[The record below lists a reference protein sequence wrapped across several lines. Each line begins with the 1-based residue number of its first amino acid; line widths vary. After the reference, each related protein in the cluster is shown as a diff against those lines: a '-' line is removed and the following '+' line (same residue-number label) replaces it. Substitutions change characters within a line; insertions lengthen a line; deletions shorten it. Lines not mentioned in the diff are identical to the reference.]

1 MIRKLLIPP
10 VFVLVNIILIV
21 VLFFVVPSGYEVVP
35 FPYNF
40 GGILISFGGFVIM
53 GKAYDCF
60 KRCKTTLAIQ
70 KSTHLINEG
79 IFLKT
84 RNPMYLGMFLLLL
97 GAGICFINLFSLLTP
112 FVFLLIVEFYTI
124 PKEEKLMTEAFG
136 EEYLNY
142 KKRVRRWF

>member
-1 MIRKLLIPP
+1 MEKIIIPP
-10 VFVLVNIILIV
+10 VLVLLSIILIII
-21 VLFFVVPSGYEVVP
+21 FYFIFPAGYDMIP

-40 GGILISFGGFVIM
+40 GGILISFAGFVIM

-97 GAGICFINLFSLLTP
+97 GAGICFINLFSLLP
-112 FVFLLIVEFYTI
+112 PIAFLLIVEFYTI
-124 PKEEKLMTEAFG
+124 AKEEKLMTEVFG

-142 KKRVRRWF
+142 KKRVRKWF